1 VNQPVGFK
9 FPDPASNEKPSSRSQ
24 TLNSADAPQVS
35 PNPDSLT
42 PTNPKFVTTDG
53 KDSTGDRASSTKSGK
68 SDKKKS
74 SGGIFTM
81 VGRGIGSMMTK
92 IYPWSLAK
100 DTGCQKEKPKKS
112 KLGVSDVSDTEKS
125 QGEPEDPENYHEQ
138 V

>member
-1 VNQPVGFK
+1 MNQPSGFK
-9 FPDPASNEKPSSRSQ
+9 FPDPASNEKPFGRSQ
-24 TLNSADAPQVS
+24 TLNSPDAPPAS

-42 PTNPKFVTTDG
+42 PQNQKLMTGDG

-74 SGGIFTM
+74 SGGIFTK

-92 IYPWSLAK
+92 MYPWSSAK
-100 DTGCQKEKPKKS
+100 DAGCQKEKPKKG

>member
-1 VNQPVGFK
+1 VGFK

-42 PTNPKFVTTDG
+42 PTNPKFVSTDG

-68 SDKKKS
+68 SGKKKS
-74 SGGIFTM
+74 S
-81 VGRGIGSMMTK
+81 RGIGSMITK
-92 IYPWSLAK
+92 IYPWSSAK